1 MSRSHTCTII
11 YTNNSTQHVTTKYNY
26 SDTVTKALML
36 PGRILQLSSPSNSS
50 GFTTPPQRLE
60 GIFKWGPGPC
70 TMAIRPQAA
79 HEDAG
84 PCHPPIP
91 RALQWWP
98 YHIPSY
104 PNWRQEFG
112 EKVKRINESS
122 RRTLEVLQLG
132 SLGSWSG
139 VRGGFLKKDSVGQH
153 FNLISILAK
162 HQETR

>member
-11 YTNNSTQHVTTKYNY
+11 YTDNSTQHVTTKYNY

-84 PCHPPIP
+84 PCPSPHPPCVAVMTIP
-91 RALQWWP
+91 
-98 YHIPSY
+98 Y
-104 PNWRQEFG
+104 PIISQLKARIWR
-112 EKVKRINESS
+112 ESK
-122 RRTLEVLQLG
+122 TDKWIQQADL
-132 SLGSWSG
+132 
-139 VRGGFLKKDSVGQH
+139 GGFATWKSWILERCQGR
-153 FNLISILAK
+153 IS
-162 HQETR
+162 